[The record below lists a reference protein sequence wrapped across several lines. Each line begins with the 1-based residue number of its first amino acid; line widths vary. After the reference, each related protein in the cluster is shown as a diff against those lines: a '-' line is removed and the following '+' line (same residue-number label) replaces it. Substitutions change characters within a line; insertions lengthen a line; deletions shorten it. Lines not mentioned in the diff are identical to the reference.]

1 MKSPYKRA
9 TAYLNDAEYA
19 RLLAVANASGRTVS
33 GHVKHIIERDLASAS
48 IQQIDLLPH
57 LTAIQIGVDA
67 LIRNHPNVELHRV
80 VAEVRAARLKG
91 ASHEA

>member
-9 TAYLNDAEYA
+9 TAYLNDADYA
-19 RLLAVANASGRTVS
+19 KLLAVANAGGRTIS
-33 GHVKHIIERDLASAS
+33 GHVKHIIERDLASPRSHPA
-48 IQQIDLLPH
+48 DLISS
-57 LTAIQIGVDA
+57 LTAIQIAVDA
-67 LIRNHPNVELHRV
+67 LVKNHPNTELHKV